1 MKKLE
6 LRQLIKEEISKML
19 KEFSEKEVVL
29 SNQIL
34 DFLEEREV
42 IDPND
47 AQRIHAELASFLKTK
62 IQNNQI

>member
-6 LRQLIKEEISKML
+6 LRQLIKEEIGKLL

-42 IDPND
+42 IDPID
-47 AQRIHAELASFLKTK
+47 AQRIHAELTSFLKTK